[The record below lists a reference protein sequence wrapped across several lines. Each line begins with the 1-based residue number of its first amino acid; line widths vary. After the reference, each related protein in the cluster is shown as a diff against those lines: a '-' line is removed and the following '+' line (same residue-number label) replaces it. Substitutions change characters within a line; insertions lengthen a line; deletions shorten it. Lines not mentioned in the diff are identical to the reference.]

1 MLQARIEQLFRE
13 QTTQWELARK
23 NFSDLQNVRT
33 RRFHF
38 DGFDVVVQFNPARIV
53 SSGAK
58 TDAKAIAARKC
69 FLCRDN
75 RPAEQDGIAWKDY
88 TILVNPF
95 PIFPEHFTIPRNEHT
110 PQTIRPYF
118 ADMLALA
125 KDMTEWIVFYN
136 GPRCGA
142 SAPDHMHFQAGTKD
156 FLPLLA
162 DYRALP
168 KQTIS
173 QTENCIVRTLPNYL
187 RTVFC
192 IETADSQAAQDAFN
206 KLYAQW
212 QTSSDEEP
220 MMNIEC
226 SYDDSG
232 WQIFI
237 LPRKLF
243 RPWQYTA
250 EPDKQLLI
258 SPATVEMAGVF
269 ITPVEAHFER
279 ITADDIRDIY
289 SQTTLKI

>member
-125 KDMTEWIVFYN
+125 KDMTEWIVFYT

-142 SAPDHMHFQAGTKD
+142 SAPDHMHSQAGTKD

-220 MMNIEC
+220 MMNIVC